1 MRLTLPVIVGVLLSV
16 GSNAQT
22 PQQATSQEPSQTPS
36 QAPAEVPAAVPAWT
50 TAQDHQHMLDLLGI
64 KQLRP
69 GADGRNPSAPNSVN
83 YDESRASLYSAPADP
98 LRASEK
104 RTTRTSAEWWRS
116 RRPELEKI
124 LDREIYGRMPKRV
137 PTVEWK
143 LLESQE
149 EIQDGI
155 RVRRKEL
162 VGVVDNR
169 GYPAVQVGIRMQLTV
184 PVTKA
189 SASPVIMELGFIGP
203 NPFAPPGAGR
213 PDWHRMV
220 LERGWAVAIIDPRSI
235 QADNGAGLRLGIIG
249 ITAKGELRGPEDWGV
264 LRAWAWGASR
274 ALDYFEADRDVD
286 ATRVAVEGLS
296 RYGKAALVAMAYDR
310 RFALGLIGSSGAGGA
325 KLLRRDFGERVENL
339 AAAIE
344 YHWMAGN
351 FLKYA
356 GPLTTGDLPV
366 DAQHLI
372 ALCAPRPLFIGA
384 GAQEGDGWVDPHGSF
399 LAAVAASPVYELLG
413 AQGLSGVPYPD
424 TGVVAGEGA
433 LAFRRHAGG
442 HTAEPN
448 WPAYLQF
455 AQRHFAVHAP

>member
-1 MRLTLPVIVGVLLSV
+1 MRPTFLTFVVALVMSV
-16 GSNAQT
+16 ASLA
-22 PQQATSQEPSQTPS
+22 QTPS
-36 QAPAEVPAAVPAWT
+36 QSPADAPATTPAWT

-64 KQLRP
+64 RQLRP
-69 GADGRNPSAPNSVN
+69 GADGRNPSAPNAVN
-83 YDESRASLYSAPADP
+83 YDESRANLYSAPVNP

-104 RTTRTSAEWWRS
+104 RAPVRTSAEWWRS
-116 RRPELEKI
+116 RRPEIEKI
-124 LDREIYGRMPKRV
+124 LDREIYGRMPKRM

-143 LLESQE
+143 LLESQQ

-155 RVRRKEL
+155 RVHRKEL
-162 VGVVDNR
+162 VGVVDNS
-169 GYPAVQVGIRMQLTV
+169 GHPAVQVGIRMQLTV
-184 PVTKA
+184 PVTKPA
-189 SASPVIMELGFIGP
+189 ASPVIMELGFIGP
-203 NPFAPPGAGR
+203 NPFAPPGTGR
-213 PDWHRMV
+213 PDWHRQV
-220 LERGWAVAIIDPRSI
+220 LERGWAVAIVDPRSI

-249 ITAKGELRGPEDWGV
+249 VAAKGELRGPEDWGV

-274 ALDYFEADRDVD
+274 ALDYFETDRDVD

-296 RYGKAALVAMAYDR
+296 RYGKAALVAMAYDK

-339 AAAIE
+339 AAANE

-356 GPLTTGDLPV
+356 GPLTPADLPV

-384 GAQEGDGWVDPHGSF
+384 GALEGDGWVDPHGSF

-413 AQGLSGVPYPD
+413 ARGLSGVAYPD
-424 TGVVAGEGA
+424 TGVMAGEGA

-455 AQRHFAVHAP
+455 AQRHFAATSP